1 LKIQNRIDSTTEIT
15 RHVARGKYTFKF
27 PDLTTK
33 SPGSLPRFNFSNNGQ
48 QRPRMI
54 KTTPIVI
61 SVLAIYFASVANADN
76 EDCYLFVLD
85 FTNNAIVPDS
95 IFP

>member
-1 LKIQNRIDSTTEIT
+1 
-15 RHVARGKYTFKF
+15 
-27 PDLTTK
+27 
-33 SPGSLPRFNFSNNGQ
+33 
-48 QRPRMI
+48 MI

-85 FTNNAIVPDS
+85 FTNNAIAPDS